1 MDPVNDPPFIQLP
14 NYIVLKS
21 DADGS
26 QIFDRATN
34 KFNFSIGDPDAFN
47 YPGMFNSIYLFNSLQ
62 LLLTLLYVSGGTSRF
77 LVTFSMEVNDG
88 LLVTSLPAE
97 LINSTELKLKT
108 SFQWEPLQTYVTI
121 SKHFTVKASGVRFR
135 GTMNDCNSIMQ
146 QLFYQV
152 SFLAL
157 KLIRKILDAIA

>member
-1 MDPVNDPPFIQLP
+1 
-14 NYIVLKS
+14 
-21 DADGS
+21 
-26 QIFDRATN
+26 
-34 KFNFSIGDPDAFN
+34 
-47 YPGMFNSIYLFNSLQ
+47 MFQVARLA
-62 LLLTLLYVSGGTSRF
+62 F

-88 LLVTSLPAE
+88 LLVTCLPAE

-135 GTMNDCNSIMQ
+135 GTVNDCNSIMQ

-152 SFLAL
+152 SFCAL
-157 KLIRKILDAIA
+157 KLIRKILDINDLESAICSLYIEW